1 MGHTLRAVTQCASVS
16 MEHGIESSLQINNQM
31 TAMRDYLK
39 QPTFEA
45 ISNLLQEFGFHV
57 RHCEFVEAFVRGQ
70 RGRAKSAETERI
82 SDDRLSEILS
92 PKKTWILEASI
103 FE

>member
-1 MGHTLRAVTQCASVS
+1 MGLNLLFRLITECDD
-16 MEHGIESSLQINNQM
+16 IE
-31 TAMRDYLK
+31 RDSRTDDLK

-45 ISNLLQEFGFHV
+45 ISKLLQEFGFHV
-57 RHCEFVEAFVRGQ
+57 RHCEFVEAFVRRQ

-92 PKKTWILEASI
+92 PKMTWILEASI